1 VRGGLTIALGLA
13 LAAGCT
19 SPSGE
24 RAGDAAT
31 TGAADASAV
40 QPYVPP
46 AIPDDGYS
54 TNMGDNGGYLLGP
67 QVSAAQLATSQGA
80 VQATAPSVCGKLRG
94 VVRDFK
100 GALPAYDG
108 TLQPG
113 GHPDFEVFEGR
124 GITKGLVASRLADSG
139 DATIDGG
146 MPDGGMPKL
155 RKPIYTGACEL
166 GTATVSTA
174 CPFGAMTTTE
184 ANFNQWYTS
193 DDSVNETY
201 IVYFNLV
208 PNGMGLFQFSS
219 QKFFP
224 LDGQG
229 WGNSG
234 LDEDGKTPRNYSFTT
249 EIHAKFKYNGGET
262 FTFHG
267 DDDVWIFINGKLA
280 VDLGGLHEDTPG
292 SVDLDQSAAAL
303 GITPGNVYLL
313 DLFNAERHSYNSDFS
328 IELNFQFQD
337 CGYIIP

>member
-1 VRGGLTIALGLA
+1 VRRGLTIAVGCA
-13 LAAGCT
+13 LAAGCGG
-19 SPSGE
+19 PSDD
-24 RAGDAAT
+24 RAGDAAAT
-31 TGAADASAV
+31 SSTDASDLP
-40 QPYVPP
+40 PYVPP
-46 AIPDDGYS
+46 TMIPDDGYT
-54 TNMGDNGGYLLGP
+54 TNMGDYGGYLLGP
-67 QVSAAQLATSQGA
+67 PISAAQLATIHGA

-100 GALPAYDG
+100 GALPAYYG

-124 GITKGLVASRLADSG
+124 GITKGLVAPELADSSG
-139 DATIDGG
+139 APTDGG
-146 MPDGGMPKL
+146 APVL
-155 RKPIYTGACEL
+155 RKPVYTGACEL
-166 GTATVSTA
+166 GKATISTT

-184 ANFNQWYTS
+184 KNFSQWYTS
-193 DDSVNETY
+193 DDSVNKTY
-201 IVYFNLV
+201 LVYFNLV
-208 PNGMGLFQFSS
+208 MNGMGNFLFSS
-219 QKFFP
+219 SKFFP

-234 LDEDGKTPRNYSFTT
+234 FDQDGKTPRNYSFTT
-249 EIHAKFKYNGGET
+249 EIHAKFKYNVGQT

-303 GITPGNVYLL
+303 GITPGNVYPL
-313 DLFNAERHSYNSDFS
+313 DLFNAERHSVNSDFS

-337 CGYIIP
+337 CGYISP

>member
-1 VRGGLTIALGLA
+1 VRRGLTIALA
-13 LAAGCT
+13 LAAGCGA
-19 SPSGE
+19 PSGE
-24 RAGDAAT
+24 KAGDAA
-31 TGAADASAV
+31 AMSSSDASDLP
-40 QPYVPP
+40 PYVPP
-46 AIPDDGYS
+46 SIPDDGYT
-54 TNMGDNGGYLLGP
+54 TNMSDYGGYLLGP
-67 QVSAAQLATSQGA
+67 PVSAAELATSNGA

-100 GALPAYDG
+100 GALPAYYG

-124 GITKGLVASRLADSG
+124 GITKGLVAPALAESSG
-139 DATIDGG
+139 AATDGG
-146 MPDGGMPKL
+146 VPGL
-155 RKPIYTGACEL
+155 RKPVYTGACEL
-166 GTATVSTA
+166 GKAIVSTA

-193 DDSVNETY
+193 DDSVNKTY
-201 IVYFNLV
+201 LVYFNLV
-208 PNGMGLFQFSS
+208 PNGMGNFVFSS
-219 QKFFP
+219 DKFFP
-224 LDGQG
+224 LDGEG

-234 LDEDGKTPRNYSFTT
+234 LDQNMTTPRNYSFTT

-303 GITPGNVYLL
+303 GITPGNVYPL
-313 DLFNAERHSYNSDFS
+313 DLFNAERHSFNSDFS